1 MSLHRK
7 KNTRKLC
14 LQVKT
19 KRALYNVRVHIFFQ
33 LFFITSNNLPTL
45 KSCTFQEPGQSLH
58 HSEKQMVSWHS
69 PKQYFSGNSQDRI
82 AENINNN
89 NNCKYNKNIFYLS
102 VGPIEF
108 LLTTKYFA
116 NVRHSILASTHS
128 LLEDNVVSNIF
139 SLH

>member
-1 MSLHRK
+1 
-7 KNTRKLC
+7 
-14 LQVKT
+14 
-19 KRALYNVRVHIFFQ
+19 
-33 LFFITSNNLPTL
+33 
-45 KSCTFQEPGQSLH
+45 
-58 HSEKQMVSWHS
+58 MVSWHS

-89 NNCKYNKNIFYLS
+89 NNCKYNNNNNNIFYLS

-108 LLTTKYFA
+108 LLTAKHFA
-116 NVRHSILASTHS
+116 KVRHSISASTHS